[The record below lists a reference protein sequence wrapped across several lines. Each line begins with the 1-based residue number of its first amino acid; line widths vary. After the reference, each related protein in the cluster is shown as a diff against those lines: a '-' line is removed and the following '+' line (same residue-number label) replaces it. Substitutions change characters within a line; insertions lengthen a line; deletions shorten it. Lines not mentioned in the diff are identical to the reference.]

1 MSQKLR
7 YIIATAL
14 FLYGAVY
21 NAFSLPNLSIKNGY
35 QSIRRDTAS
44 HKDTSKTK
52 SDTALL
58 NDQFILKPV
67 IGLGTGMFSYIG
79 NIKALNSTVQNP
91 MTSRIGYDLS
101 FSQKLNPVMEFSL
114 YALFGQLSVNDRSP
128 TFNWNFQSEIRGGG
142 AHLLFKILP
151 KQNLIPYVVIG
162 AESFEFLTKTDLFDN
177 QGNRYY
183 YWNDGTIRNGAQ
195 GAPGPAPTII
205 YRDYTY
211 ETDMRSLNIS
221 NSGKY
226 ETQTFAIPIGI
237 GFMFHLTPKA
247 DFLIGTTLHYT
258 FTKHMDGIGDSTG
271 HIKND
276 MFFMTSISLRYDLSR
291 KSKKEG
297 SGGAEGFDEPDS
309 HYDGVDF
316 AGMLDDTIKPVA
328 QTDALQSDSA
338 ILRQYQMYMDSTG
351 QFATIDVQN
360 KIGAPSR
367 RVLVEPVKYTVQ
379 LGRYGKGIPA
389 DVMDKLL
396 SIPDVKS
403 TMMPDSSSV
412 YTVGDYYDFTS
423 AQNRQQQIAQNGLP
437 DAKVVYHKGNDF
449 IPTNTPIQGN
459 NPNNNPVKNNQ
470 PNNNPNNP
478 NNNPVKNNQP
488 NNNPPDNNI
497 PNHPDNTPPTGN
509 IVYRIQLGAY
519 SHKLSR
525 DVFMNINN
533 LVEVKTENGF
543 YTYSCGSFTN
553 YQNAVDYKTQLLT
566 QGFPDVFIKAYQNG
580 KRVPLNKAG
589 ATYVTPSKED
599 LNEQVTHESSTLDK
613 TQISF
618 SVQVGTFKGTPPANM
633 ASKYKQMSDIRTETD
648 STGLTHYVVGKYS
661 NYQDAKTMKDKLAAD
676 PLLKG
681 AFTVAYFKD
690 KPIPLNQALSILK
703 Q

>member
-7 YIIATAL
+7 YIIVTAL
-14 FLYGAVY
+14 FLHGAVY
-21 NAFSLPNLSIKNGY
+21 YAFSLPNLAIKGGY
-35 QSIRRDTAS
+35 QSIKRDTAS
-44 HKDTSKTK
+44 HKKDTSKK
-52 SDTALL
+52 SDTALI
-58 NDQFILKPV
+58 NDQFVLKPV

-79 NIKALNSTVQNP
+79 NIKALNSVVQNP

-101 FSQKLNPVMEFSL
+101 FTQKLNPVMEFSL

-142 AHLLFKILP
+142 MHLLFKILP
-151 KQNLIPYVVIG
+151 KQNLVPYVVIG
-162 AESFEFLTKTDLFDN
+162 AESFEFLTKTDLYDN
-177 QGNRYY
+177 QGNHYY
-183 YWNDGTIRNGAQ
+183 YWSDGTIRSGAQ
-195 GAPGPAPTII
+195 GAPGPPPAII

-211 ETDMRSLNIS
+211 ETDMRSLNIG

-258 FTKHMDGIGDSTG
+258 FTNHIDGIGDSTG
-271 HIKND
+271 NIKHD

-291 KSKKEG
+291 KIRKAG
-297 SGGAEGFDEPDS
+297 SSENGEIYEPDS

-316 AGMLDDTIKPVA
+316 AGLLDDTIKPAADKDVA
-328 QTDALQSDSA
+328 QTDSA

-360 KIGAPSR
+360 RIGAPSK

-379 LGRYGKGIPA
+379 LGRFGKGIPA
-389 DVMDKLL
+389 DIMDKLL

-412 YTVGDYYDFTS
+412 FTVGDYYDYTS
-423 AQNRQQQIAQNGLP
+423 AQNRQQQIVQNGLP

-449 IPTNTPIQGN
+449 IPTNAPIQGN

-470 PNNNPNNP
+470 PNNNPVTNNNP

-488 NNNPPDNNI
+488 DNNPVS
-497 PNHPDNTPPTGN
+497 HPDNTPATGN

-553 YQNAVDYKTQLLT
+553 YQDAVNYKTELLT

-613 TQISF
+613 SQISF
-618 SVQVGTFKGTPPANM
+618 SIQVGIFKGAPPSNM
-633 ASKYKQMSDIRTETD
+633 AAKYKQMSDVRTETD

-661 NYQDAKTMKDKLAAD
+661 SYQDAKAMKDKLAAD
-676 PLLKG
+676 PILKG